1 MIISDVAER
10 EAGAV
15 AREMAPPVDEH
26 DVMAESHEADV
37 AVGALTLRQRETAHV
52 EVAEEPSLA
61 EAIALYLRE
70 INAVPLLTAEQEVYL
85 AETVAAGRQAQTN
98 LAAGVDEATRVS
110 LQALIAGG
118 VRARQRL
125 IEANL
130 RLVVSVA
137 RKYAGRGLP
146 LSDLIQEGNL
156 GLFRAVERFD
166 PKREFRFSTYAY
178 WWIRQ
183 AVSRAIADQG
193 RTIRLPV
200 HMIEL
205 IGRVARASAEL
216 QQRLGREPEA
226 REIASALDIPA
237 EKVRLALGAVPRPAS
252 LEAAVTDD
260 GNTIGEVVADETAV
274 SPGDAAELSS
284 LRDHIDMAL
293 SSLTPRERRVIELRF
308 GLVGERTHSLNEIGE
323 ELHVSR
329 ERVRQIEREAVGKL
343 RRLGLRRILGDFAA

>member
-1 MIISDVAER
+1 MTIPGIAER
-10 EAGAV
+10 GAGAV
-15 AREMAPPVDEH
+15 ARELASQKDDRNVVVEPDE
-26 DVMAESHEADV
+26 DDV
-37 AVGALTLRQRETAHV
+37 AAAAAALREQQAAHPWISD
-52 EVAEEPSLA
+52 EPSLA

-70 INAVPLLTAEQEVYL
+70 INAVPLLTAEQEVRL
-85 AETVAAGRQAQTN
+85 AGAVAAARDAQSA
-98 LAAGVDEATRVS
+98 LAGVVEEESRPA
-110 LQALIAGG
+110 LQAAVVQGE
-118 VRARQRL
+118 RARQQL

-156 GLFRAVERFD
+156 GLFRAVDRFD
-166 PKREFRFSTYAY
+166 AKREFRFSTYAY

-183 AVSRAIADQG
+183 AVSRSIADQG

-205 IGRVARASAEL
+205 IGRVSRASAEL

-226 REIASALDIPA
+226 REIAHALDIPA
-237 EKVRLALGAVPRPAS
+237 DKVRLALSAVPRPAS

-260 GNTIGEVVADETAV
+260 GNTIGEVVADESAV
-274 SPGDAAELSS
+274 SPSDAAELSS
-284 LRDHIDMAL
+284 LRDHLDVAL
-293 SSLTPRERRVIELRF
+293 SHLTPRERRVIELRF
-308 GLVGERTHSLNEIGE
+308 GLAGGRAHSLNEIGD

>member
-1 MIISDVAER
+1 MMIPNVSEQQAVAVAKELAPPVDDRDVVVEADEGDVV
-10 EAGAV
+10 AGAV
-15 AREMAPPVDEH
+15 ALHEHAPAH
-26 DVMAESHEADV
+26 AE
-37 AVGALTLRQRETAHV
+37 L
-52 EVAEEPSLA
+52 AEEPSLA

-70 INAVPLLTAEQEVYL
+70 INGVPLLTAEQEVYL
-85 AETVAAGRQAQTN
+85 ADTVAAGRQAQ
-98 LAAGVDEATRVS
+98 ARIEAGVEETTRVA
-110 LQALIAGG
+110 LQALVAGG
-118 VRARQRL
+118 ERARKQL

-183 AVSRAIADQG
+183 AVSRSIADQG

-205 IGRVARASAEL
+205 IGRVSRASAEL

-237 EKVRLALGAVPRPAS
+237 EKVRLALSAVPRPAS

-274 SPGDAAELSS
+274 SPSDAAELSS
-284 LRDHIDMAL
+284 LRDHIDVAL
-293 SSLTPRERRVIELRF
+293 THLTPRERRVIELRF
-308 GLVGERTHSLNEIGE
+308 GLVGGRTHSLNEIGD

>member
-1 MIISDVAER
+1 MAGVGAGELATPLDAHGTAVGREEAEVTVEALVLQER
-10 EAGAV
+10 EAV
-15 AREMAPPVDEH
+15 QIAPGD
-26 DVMAESHEADV
+26 
-37 AVGALTLRQRETAHV
+37 
-52 EVAEEPSLA
+52 EPSIA
-61 EAIALYLRE
+61 EAIAIYLRE
-70 INAVPLLTAEQEVYL
+70 INAVPLLTAVQEVYL
-85 AETVAAGRQAQTN
+85 AETVAAGRVAQAT
-98 LAAGVDEATRVS
+98 LAEGGEFAREAS
-110 LQALIAGG
+110 LQATAARGEA
-118 VRARQRL
+118 ARQRL

-156 GLFRAVERFD
+156 GLFRAVDRFD

-205 IGRVARASAEL
+205 IGRVSRASAEL

-226 REIASALDIPA
+226 REIARVLEIPA
-237 EKVRLALGAVPRPAS
+237 DKVRLALSAVPRPAS

-260 GNTIGEVVADETAV
+260 GNTIGEVVADESAV
-274 SPGDAAELSS
+274 SPSDAAELSS
-284 LRDHIDMAL
+284 LRDHLDVAL
-293 SSLTPRERRVIELRF
+293 SHLTPRERRVIELRF
-308 GLVGERTHSLNEIGE
+308 GLVGERAHSLNEIGD